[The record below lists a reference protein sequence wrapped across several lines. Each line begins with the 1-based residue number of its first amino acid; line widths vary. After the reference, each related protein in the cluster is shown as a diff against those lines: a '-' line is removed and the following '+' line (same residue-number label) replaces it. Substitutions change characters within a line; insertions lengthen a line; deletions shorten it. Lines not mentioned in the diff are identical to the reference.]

1 MATSESQWGAPCNET
16 GLSAP
21 QDWYCGEVAKEE
33 YNSVTLLARS
43 ASALILLSSAIVQAQ
58 QPAASQPTTEAQAP
72 TRDTSYIDAQGTA
85 HITRIVPV
93 PKTIS
98 PEAQRSMSRQAPDQG
113 PPESLAERRR
123 HTDAYTAGA
132 RVAWSRVCPNQ
143 LVEDKIAGVPVRIVT
158 PEGLP
163 EANRDK
169 VLLNLHGGGFNSD
182 SGSYTE
188 SIPIASYSKIK
199 VVAVLY
205 RLAPEH
211 PFPAAVDDSV
221 AVYKEL
227 LKTHRADHMVIYGT
241 SAGAILT
248 AQVAA
253 RLKQLGLP
261 LPAALG
267 IFSGL
272 GDFSRSGDSEAM
284 YGLRGLTGHLDP
296 PEPTPHDPEYAVSTN
311 PRDPVLSPIFSDLH
325 GLPPTLFI
333 TSGRDLLLSGT
344 IDLHRAYYKAG
355 VDARLVV
362 YDALPHAFW
371 YDPTLPEAIEAN
383 HIMADFFVQQLS
395 K

>member
-1 MATSESQWGAPCNET
+1 MPHPAA
-16 GLSAP
+16 LLL
-21 QDWYCGEVAKEE
+21 
-33 YNSVTLLARS
+33 LLAS
-43 ASALILLSSAIVQAQ
+43 AALAAQ
-58 QPAASQPTTEAQAP
+58 QPQPTTAAQAP

-85 HITRIVPV
+85 HVTRVVPI
-93 PKTIS
+93 PSTLS
-98 PEAQRSMSRQAPDQG
+98 PEAQAFLHRAEPDQG
-113 PPESLAERRR
+113 PPEPLALRRSR
-123 HTDAYTAGA
+123 TDAWALTAA
-132 RVAWSRVCPNQ
+132 AAWSKLCPNQ

-163 EANRDK
+163 EANQDK

-188 SIPIASYSKIK
+188 SIPLADYAKIK

-227 LKTHRADHMVIYGT
+227 LKTYKPGHIVIYGT

-248 AQVAA
+248 AEVAV

-261 LPAALG
+261 QPAALG

-272 GDFSRSGDSEAM
+272 GDFARDGDSQAL
-284 YGLRGLTGHLDP
+284 YGLSGFTGHLDP
-296 PEPTPHDPEYAVSTN
+296 PGTHPHDPDYITTTD
-311 PRDPVLSPIFSDLH
+311 PLDPVLSPIYADLR
-325 GLPPTLFI
+325 GLPPALFI
-333 TSGRDLLLSGT
+333 TSGRDMLLSGT
-344 IDLHRAYYKAG
+344 VNLHRAYLNAG

-362 YDALPHAFW
+362 FDALPHAFW
-371 YDPTLPEAIEAN
+371 YNPQLPESREAN
-383 HIMADFFVQQLS
+383 HLMADFFVKQLS